1 MLLEFSL
8 KKVLVKLIAFS
19 ASYFPWLTLNLNSSE
34 PLTNLFLILSLK
46 DVFNRVPYN
55 LSLILLNTN
64 IDTHL
69 EKRNTNDDFQ
79 LYHVSIVNDVFQL
92 YHANIVLICNSSHL
106 DFLLSFWSKCD
117 IRKEWWHM
125 KMFTRADC
133 QLFLLT

>member
-1 MLLEFSL
+1 M
-8 KKVLVKLIAFS
+8 
-19 ASYFPWLTLNLNSSE
+19 
-34 PLTNLFLILSLK
+34 TNLFLILSLK

-106 DFLLSFWSKCD
+106 DFLLSFGRNVILERNDD
-117 IRKEWWHM
+117 I
-125 KMFTRADC
+125 
-133 QLFLLT
+133 